1 MKKTVAILL
10 LLLVVG
16 CGKNEQTSELSP
28 QQPPAPTL
36 ADSLEGKRIH
46 FQLAGDNENENPPF
60 KNFWLQLGKD
70 NQLTVHDVVAY
81 LADYVTLPYVI
92 TDTKLIVEE
101 EAVTIKFNKAEP
113 ATGDKVTVIE
123 HNRSSSYI
131 ILKIEAAQNW
141 RPHAAKIE
149 LQALGKALVLYQIDT
164 DSYPDQKVGLNALE
178 ERPEGSLDWGGP
190 YLKRAVPRDPWGNE
204 YFYELGLKT
213 FDQQIKWGLTNF
225 DQQDTFDEQ
234 VFKIWSAGS
243 NKKNENGANGTDD
256 IVEFSFGSH

>member
-1 MKKTVAILL
+1 MKKTLAMLV

-16 CGKNEQTSELSP
+16 CRKNEQTSDSSP
-28 QQPPAPTL
+28 QKPPAPAL

-92 TDTKLIVEE
+92 TDTKLIVEQ
-101 EAVTIKFNKAEP
+101 EAVTINFNKAEL
-113 ATGDKVTVIE
+113 ATGDKITLIK
-123 HNRSSSYI
+123 HNKSSSYN
-131 ILKIEAAQNW
+131 ILRIEPAQNW

-149 LQALGKALVLYQIDT
+149 LQALGKGLELYLIDT
-164 DSYPDQKVGLNALE
+164 DSYPDQKLGLKALE

-190 YLKRAVPRDPWGNE
+190 YLKGGVPRDPWGNE
-204 YFYELGLKT
+204 LFYEYGHN
-213 FDQQIKWGLTNF
+213 DSG
-225 DQQDTFDEQ
+225 EQ
-234 VFKIWSAGS
+234 VYKLWSAGP
-243 NKKNENGANGTDD
+243 NKKNENGEDGTDD
-256 IVEFSFGSH
+256 IVVYSDR